1 MRLRSNK
8 TIHFNSSVVD
18 SIQNS
23 TSSLNLSDTESD
35 TESSSSESLS
45 EELKFLVND
54 QQVSVAPIKILR
66 NKLSL
71 SNIKGLTSINEDE
84 YFDEESETEDPD
96 YSPVIETKLKK
107 KNSELSNLFKCFSF
121 SEEDKKFFSLL
132 STEDKE
138 KINTIKSAI
147 DNKSIMNKPTIFRIL
162 DCKMPIDSKL
172 EIIKRYKESTILD
185 KTTTEYY
192 KLQEYINA
200 ILNIPFN
207 RFNDL
212 DIQNTSEYILSSK
225 KKLDSIIFGHEK
237 VKLHIL
243 EILGQYLSAPKSI
256 GNVFGIYGPMG
267 IGKTTIIKDGLS
279 EVLKR
284 PFNFIT
290 LGGASDASFLD
301 GHSYTYEGSRYGK
314 IVECLIK
321 SKCMNP
327 IFYFDEL
334 DKVSKTAKGEEI
346 TNLLI
351 HLTDDSQN
359 YRFQDKYFSG
369 IDIDLSRAIFVFS
382 FNNLSHVN
390 PILRDRLNII
400 RLDGFNVEE
409 KFLISKDFL
418 IKNIIKEFDMLNIS
432 FTPECLRYIISTYS
446 DEQGVRELKRKIKNI
461 VSRINLIKLSDGKLF
476 DSNFDIDKL
485 NKDKIIID
493 TELAKKLLE

>member
-1 MRLRSNK
+1 MRLRNRN
-8 TIHFNSSVVD
+8 INFNSSLFD
-18 SIQNS
+18 SINTSVSS
-23 TSSLNLSDTESD
+23 TELCSDDEISNTES
-35 TESSSSESLS
+35 
-45 EELKFLVND
+45 EEIENMRNELRELVND
-54 QQVSVAPIKILR
+54 QNVTISPIVDPLNIFSR
-66 NKLSL
+66 TRAEFNSL
-71 SNIKGLTSINEDE
+71 ENIS
-84 YFDEESETEDPD
+84 ESESEDPD
-96 YSPVIETKLKK
+96 YFIHEDVERGRQEIELKGISK
-107 KNSELSNLFKCFSF
+107 FFAF
-121 SEEDKKFFSLL
+121 SEEDKKYYNFL
-132 STEDKE
+132 SKEDKL
-138 KINTIKSAI
+138 KIGQLKEAI
-147 DNKSIMNKPTIFRIL
+147 NQTSLVNKPVIFRIL
-162 DCKMPIDSKL
+162 DCKLPLDSKL
-172 EIIKRYKESTILD
+172 EIIKRYKESKVLD
-185 KTTTEYY
+185 KTSTEFY
-192 KLQEYINA
+192 KLQEYING
-200 ILNIPFN
+200 ILDIPFN
-207 RFNDL
+207 KFKDL
-212 DIQNTSEYILSSK
+212 DIKDPPQYIINSK
-225 KKLDSIIFGHEK
+225 KSLDSIIFGHEK

-279 EVLKR
+279 EVLQR

-359 YRFQDKYFSG
+359 YRFQDKYYTG

-382 FNNLSHVN
+382 FNNINQVN

-400 RLDGFNVEE
+400 RLDGFNIED
-409 KFLISKDFL
+409 KFTISKDFL
-418 IKNIIKEFDMLNIS
+418 IKNIIKEFDAHNLV
-432 FTPECLRYIISTYS
+432 FTNECLKFIISQYS

-461 VSRINLIKLSDGKLF
+461 VSRINLIKLSNGLI
-476 DSNFDIDKL
+476 SNCESTKAKIMENPIKIDID
-485 NKDKIIID
+485 
-493 TELAKKLLE
+493 LAKKLLE